1 MLQQVGE
8 GLELEVHLDLVVLE
22 GNQRQSET
30 SVAAEPELQGHVQDL
45 GSQRGGSGL
54 EVGGVTDHLSI
65 ASSVAS
71 GEGQL
76 VPDVQPGRVVLVN
89 ALATDLELNV
99 VDQSLT
105 DVVDPVGSARSGG
118 NSGEG
123 SLEVHAVDQIT
134 IAGDGAS
141 DLAAEVDRAVEGL
154 LDRLHGEVGVT
165 AVNDLEEGDL
175 RVTSEV
181 NVLGAIVRPPMDFP
195 WGRTIS

>member
-1 MLQQVGE
+1 VLQQVGE
-8 GLELEVHLDLVVLE
+8 GLELEVHLNLVVLE
-22 GNQRQSET
+22 GNQRQSEA

-65 ASSVAS
+65 AGSVAS

-165 AVNDLEEGDL
+165 AVNDLEDKVKIPSLSGYL
-175 RVTSEV
+175 YRVWTLS
-181 NVLGAIVRPPMDFP
+181 
-195 WGRTIS
+195 